1 MVAGPSPPL
10 FGQCPKEIDFSF
22 GGLSLCRHF
31 SFCLP
36 PLLCTV
42 DQFFLL
48 IPSESRLKNP
58 NTCRRKSGVHSTQLL
73 GRRWEPNCSQN
84 PGIAKIWLTSPPPHH
99 HHHLFLTSWRIW
111 PTKGR
116 KCELQH
122 FSTKVRKSFL
132 RVK

>member
-1 MVAGPSPPL
+1 MVEKRVKRFGQGPPPPL

-84 PGIAKIWLTSPPPHH
+84 PGIAKIWLTTPPPTTLGTFGLPSPHPERDWSSKCT
-99 HHHLFLTSWRIW
+99 LNASWS
-111 PTKGR
+111 PN
-116 KCELQH
+116 
-122 FSTKVRKSFL
+122 
-132 RVK
+132 